1 MAKQVTVLN
10 DELNKFFN
18 DNFPLKQTKFKNEE
32 EIFDFFIDLENKLT
46 IELMKIN
53 SNNKNIPFKIKN
65 LSQYLLEEK
74 LTISFCDIKIG
85 YKINAKFYSLYNK
98 IIEKEIEKISFNKI
112 INETNEN
119 EISNF
124 LSSEI
129 NELNKKFYNYLSNDF
144 KQRNFFPNFLKSK
157 YNKLIEDRFL
167 TLASSKGINILSKVF
182 DTYKNE
188 TLKLFNKIFIK
199 NEENMF
205 FSKSKSDSYKS
216 YIDLIMLCNRQYFTD
231 QNVLE
236 VFFKY
241 FNYLYYIFNLD
252 TLNENK
258 DYNEIYQ
265 VNLVLNK
272 LIKENIEISEE
283 ESIKKLDSILN
294 EIGTNENKILSIILC
309 LTLIFNGIIIKDKKT
324 KNIYFISDT
333 TKIITSAK
341 MKVILN
347 NSILPFEKY
356 LDVNEIS
363 DFCQSMLI
371 YTILPEK
378 ENVSYNIREIKK
390 LLTNIDNTEN
400 KDKLIKK
407 STIKESIIE
416 TNKSEISILSKKMFD
431 PLLVNQQNKL
441 MNFIENITNISK
453 DKNITSINL
462 ESLNPKIKSTHCI
475 IFVSGF
481 LSDNDDHI
489 EEWENFALN
498 INKTNICYYYNWP
511 SESINS
517 VTQNSIFKVANFF
530 LKNLTVS
537 QNEEQNVEFKPEEIF
552 VNSSKKAKLCGKILA
567 LIIASKIFFEYQ
579 TISLIGFSLGTHVIS
594 NCIKMLYKINDKIK
608 CDDIIKDVILIAGAT
623 SMEHKEEHYAK
634 MFDKIINGKIINCWS
649 NEDQILKELYTFA
662 MKRNPIGYGGKLNLK
677 LDKFKSIDF
686 TPLKLG
692 HTDYRKKMDLV
703 MNKIQLIT

>member
-18 DNFPLKQTKFKNEE
+18 DNFPLKQTKFKNED

-74 LTISFCDIKIG
+74 LTISFCAIKIG
-85 YKINAKFYSLYNK
+85 YKINAKFDSLYNK

-265 VNLVLNK
+265 VNFVLNK

-400 KDKLIKK
+400 KDILIKK

-537 QNEEQNVEFKPEEIF
+537 QNQEQNVEFKPEEIF

>member
-1 MAKQVTVLN
+1 MAKQVIILN

-18 DNFPLKQTKFKNEE
+18 DNFPLKLTKFKNED

>member
-1 MAKQVTVLN
+1 MAKEVTILN

-18 DNFPLKQTKFKNEE
+18 DNFPLKQTKFKNEDG
-32 EIFDFFIDLENKLT
+32 IFDFFINLENKLT

-85 YKINAKFYSLYNK
+85 YKINEKFYSLYNK

-182 DTYKNE
+182 DTYKIE
-188 TLKLFNKIFIK
+188 TLKLFDKIFIK

-216 YIDLIMLCNRQYFTD
+216 YVDLIMLCNRQYFTN

-265 VNLVLNK
+265 VNFVLNK
-272 LIKENIEISEE
+272 LIKENIEISEK

>member
-18 DNFPLKQTKFKNEE
+18 DNFPLKQTKFKNED

-216 YIDLIMLCNRQYFTD
+216 YIDLIMLCNRQYFTN

-265 VNLVLNK
+265 VNFVLNK

>member
-1 MAKQVTVLN
+1 MAKQVIILN

-18 DNFPLKQTKFKNEE
+18 DNFPLKQTKFKNEDG
-32 EIFDFFIDLENKLT
+32 IFDFFINLENKLT

-85 YKINAKFYSLYNK
+85 YKINEKFYSLYNK

-144 KQRNFFPNFLKSK
+144 KQRNLFPHFLKSK

-216 YIDLIMLCNRQYFTD
+216 YVDLIMLCNRQYFTN

-265 VNLVLNK
+265 VNFVLNK
-272 LIKENIEISEE
+272 LIKENIEISEK

-378 ENVSYNIREIKK
+378 ENVSYNIR
-390 LLTNIDNTEN
+390 
-400 KDKLIKK
+400 
-407 STIKESIIE
+407 
-416 TNKSEISILSKKMFD
+416 
-431 PLLVNQQNKL
+431 
-441 MNFIENITNISK
+441 
-453 DKNITSINL
+453 
-462 ESLNPKIKSTHCI
+462 
-475 IFVSGF
+475 
-481 LSDNDDHI
+481 
-489 EEWENFALN
+489 
-498 INKTNICYYYNWP
+498 
-511 SESINS
+511 
-517 VTQNSIFKVANFF
+517 
-530 LKNLTVS
+530 
-537 QNEEQNVEFKPEEIF
+537 
-552 VNSSKKAKLCGKILA
+552 
-567 LIIASKIFFEYQ
+567 
-579 TISLIGFSLGTHVIS
+579 
-594 NCIKMLYKINDKIK
+594 
-608 CDDIIKDVILIAGAT
+608 
-623 SMEHKEEHYAK
+623 
-634 MFDKIINGKIINCWS
+634 
-649 NEDQILKELYTFA
+649 
-662 MKRNPIGYGGKLNLK
+662 
-677 LDKFKSIDF
+677 
-686 TPLKLG
+686 
-692 HTDYRKKMDLV
+692 
-703 MNKIQLIT
+703 

>member
-18 DNFPLKQTKFKNEE
+18 DNFPLKQTKFKNED

>member
-1 MAKQVTVLN
+1 MAKQVIILN

-18 DNFPLKQTKFKNEE
+18 DNFPLKQTKFKNED

-265 VNLVLNK
+265 VNFVLNK

>member
-1 MAKQVTVLN
+1 MAKQVIILN

-18 DNFPLKQTKFKNEE
+18 DNFPLKQTKFKNED

-74 LTISFCDIKIG
+74 LTISFCAIKIG
-85 YKINAKFYSLYNK
+85 YKINAKFDSLYNK

-216 YIDLIMLCNRQYFTD
+216 YIDLIMLCNRQYFTN

-537 QNEEQNVEFKPEEIF
+537 QNQEQNVEFKPEEIF

-594 NCIKMLYKINDKIK
+594 NCVKMFIKL
-608 CDDIIKDVILIAGAT
+608 IIK
-623 SMEHKEEHYAK
+623 
-634 MFDKIINGKIINCWS
+634 
-649 NEDQILKELYTFA
+649 
-662 MKRNPIGYGGKLNLK
+662 LN
-677 LDKFKSIDF
+677 
-686 TPLKLG
+686 
-692 HTDYRKKMDLV
+692 V
-703 MNKIQLIT
+703 MI

>member
-390 LLTNIDNTEN
+390 LLSNIDNTEN

-416 TNKSEISILSKKMFD
+416 TNKSEISILSKKMFE